1 MAYVYTDTDIFLF
14 FHFERYQQP
23 EKTPIT
29 LLDPIPSEHFNPV
42 KTDTFDI
49 FDRTTSSSS
58 SSLLAASSVDMSSL
72 LYNTF
77 SLCLQCSED
86 ISKGQFEWI
95 KCHIFLSEEVF
106 ILLLLFIIYHTSP
119 STSYYCLF
127 YFICIE
133 SIYEKDMSNP
143 WSN

>member
-106 ILLLLFIIYHTSP
+106 ILLLLILFIILLLLP
-119 STSYYCLF
+119 LIIV
-127 YFICIE
+127 YFILFV
-133 SIYEKDMSNP
+133 
-143 WSN
+143 